1 MSRFDFDESDPRA
14 RVLFVPFRDEPVRFE
29 RACQLLRAGAPNASD
44 GHSVAA
50 LVAATT
56 GAMHDESNARSLV
69 ESLTATVASAVAQ
82 LGADGLTELLTALP
96 AMASAVQNDLP
107 LVDESLLRFVRSREH
122 VEQRYPRAAVFAIL
136 AAAFFGLWDRRS
148 RLSFLDLF
156 AHAPGIAAEA
166 AKLRCIV
173 HYFFRVA
180 VMPHAERARFA
191 AQHVVVARRHLRAMV
206 PDEIGWA
213 GSLAVLRKSQFTI
226 VRHGSIEEQRGA
238 LQCDFANRRIGGG
251 CLSGGNV
258 QEEIRFAISTECIVS
273 LLCQEPMGDED
284 SIMIRGATQW
294 SSYTGYGHTLQFAGD
309 YVDTAHD
316 VAIACIDANDY
327 RRGGAETQYSAARFV
342 REIQKVFTAV
352 HNVGI
357 ADFATGNLGCGVF
370 LGDASHKSLLQW
382 IACTV
387 AGVNVLYLPFNARGV
402 ADDLEVISTAV
413 DGKTVG
419 EVFDLLTEYGE
430 HVAKSSDAR
439 QLFVEFVQDRCNQ

>member
-29 RACQLLRAGAPNASD
+29 RACQLLRAAAPNAND
-44 GHSVAA
+44 APAVAA

-56 GAMHDESNARSLV
+56 SAMHEESGSSIVGALA
-69 ESLTATVASAVAQ
+69 ATVASAIAQ
-82 LGADGLTELLTALP
+82 LGADGLSELLTALP

-107 LVDESLLRFVRSREH
+107 LINESLLRFARAREH
-122 VEQRYPRAAVFAIL
+122 VEQRFSRTAVFAIL

-148 RLSFLDLF
+148 RLSFLDLYI
-156 AHAPGIAAEA
+156 HAAGVPAEA

-173 HYFFRVA
+173 HYFYRVA
-180 VMPHAERARFA
+180 VMPHADRAHFA
-191 AQHVVVARRHLRAMV
+191 AQHIVVARRHLRAMV
-206 PDEIGWA
+206 PDAIDWA
-213 GSLAVLRKSQFTI
+213 GSTAVMRKEQFAI
-226 VRHGSIEEQRGA
+226 VRHGSIEEQTGA

-273 LLCQEPMGDED
+273 MLGQEPMGDED

-294 SSYTGYGHTLQFAGD
+294 SSYTGYGHTLQFGGD
-309 YVDTAHD
+309 YVDAATD

-327 RRGGAETQYSAARFV
+327 RRGGAESQYSAARFV
-342 REIQKVFTAV
+342 RELQKVYTAV

-357 ADFATGNLGCGVF
+357 ANFATGNLGCGVF
-370 LGDASHKSLLQW
+370 LGDATHKSLLQW
-382 IACTV
+382 MACTV
-387 AGVNVLYLPFNARGV
+387 AGINVLYLPFNARGV

-419 EVFDLLTEYGE
+419 EVFELLGEYEE
-430 HVAKSSDAR
+430 HVSQNASAR